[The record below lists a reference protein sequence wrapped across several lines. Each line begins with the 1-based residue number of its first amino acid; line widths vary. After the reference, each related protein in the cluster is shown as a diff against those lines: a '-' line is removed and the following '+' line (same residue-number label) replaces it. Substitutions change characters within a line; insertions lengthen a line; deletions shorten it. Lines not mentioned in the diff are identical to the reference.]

1 MLREGLPQFYQMH
14 KVRHRKQLIAYQVIS
29 EKNTD
34 RSGLA
39 IQRSTTVEW
48 FTEYVLTLN
57 YYPLDAKVFH
67 EVSDPI
73 FFVLSSWLSFHLL
86 VVALSTVSSVES
98 PAQNLRPQPR
108 QAQQ

>member
-1 MLREGLPQFYQMH
+1 MH

-57 YYPLDAKVFH
+57 YYPLD
-67 EVSDPI
+67 DPLIFAI